1 MFCSE
6 SFAAGQISGRLM
18 FVQTAAVSH
27 KPNNSG
33 ESHISNSRTNVEQ
46 TCVVCFHEQVNT
58 VLSYKLWPVGSFR
71 CCKHFGALLSFLHLR
86 RTSHTGYTRI
96 GQFC

>member
-18 FVQTAAVSH
+18 LVQTAAVSH

-33 ESHISNSRTNVEQ
+33 ESHISNSSTNVEQ
-46 TCVVCFHEQVNT
+46 TCVVCFHEKEDDIT
-58 VLSYKLWPVGSFR
+58 E
-71 CCKHFGALLSFLHLR
+71 GACDTLC
-86 RTSHTGYTRI
+86 I
-96 GQFC
+96 VD